1 MQQARKLANGFRYRY
16 QPRKGPFDTDI
27 GSKLPESYRKFF
39 AEWKSTDRKPVH
51 YVNKEGRFKLN
62 EHGRVVPVINMP
74 ILDKETK
81 EQHLGIWGGEAVV
94 EGYRLPAHRYE
105 TVVPEYWVPRLL
117 DQIVYSEILDKYLN
131 VAVTQ
136 RTVDLINE
144 HYGFDKY
151 LLSTPACDL
160 NSLLA
165 CKIKKKLLVALY
177 DKTLYPD
184 DPTKQETIYNKYKQ
198 YLENY
203 SRDDLEWYGLSLP
216 EAQEKCVALEREA
229 MERSKVPLKVTFRK
243 ELLEEL
249 KQFKLDGKLDAPDE
263 KKESFIKKFNPFA
276 KVD

>member
-1 MQQARKLANGFRYRY
+1 MHQARRLANGFRNRY
-16 QPRKGPFDTDI
+16 QPRKGPFETEI
-27 GSKLPESYRKFF
+27 GLKLPESYKKFF
-39 AEWKSTDRKPVH
+39 EEWKNPDKKPVH
-51 YVNKEGRFKLN
+51 YIKEEGRYKLN
-62 EHGRVVPVINMP
+62 EHGKVVHVINMP

-94 EGYRLPAHRYE
+94 EGYRLPAHKYE

-136 RTVDLINE
+136 RTVDLIHE
-144 HYGFDKY
+144 HFGFDEY

-165 CKIKKKLLVALY
+165 CKVKRKLLIALY
-177 DKTLYPD
+177 EKTIYPD
-184 DPTKQETIYNKYKQ
+184 DLAKQETIYNKYKHH
-198 YLENY
+198 LENY

-216 EAQEKCVALEREA
+216 EAEAKCVELEREA
-229 MERSKVPLKVTFRK
+229 IESSKVPLKVTFRK

-249 KQFKLDGKLDAPDE
+249 KQMKLEGKFDAPE
-263 KKESFIKKFNPFA
+263 AKKESFIKKLNPFA